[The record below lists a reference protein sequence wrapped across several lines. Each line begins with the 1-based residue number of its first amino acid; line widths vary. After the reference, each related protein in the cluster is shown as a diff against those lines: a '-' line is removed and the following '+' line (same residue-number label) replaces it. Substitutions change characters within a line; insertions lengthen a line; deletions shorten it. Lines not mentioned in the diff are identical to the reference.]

1 MSLLNTLERIF
12 EKEIGEAENRA
23 FERGRRHGYYEG
35 ICIAMI
41 AAAIGNFLVVAPF
54 LGQQTRDLIATNL
67 SKCLTVWPQESCSAY
82 CNSPAF
88 LR

>member
-12 EKEIGEAENRA
+12 EKEIGEAEKRA
-23 FERGRRHGYYEG
+23 YEKGRSRGYCQG
-35 ICIAMI
+35 ILIVMI
-41 AAAIGNFLVVAPF
+41 ATAVGNFLVVGPF

-67 SKCLTVWPQESCSAY
+67 SKCLAMWPQESCSAY
-82 CNSPAF
+82 CNSPTF

>member
-12 EKEIGEAENRA
+12 EKEIGEAEKRA
-23 FERGRRHGYYEG
+23 YEKGRSCGYYQG
-35 ICIAMI
+35 MLIAI
-41 AAAIGNFLVVAPF
+41 IGAVVGNLFVVGPF

-67 SKCLTVWPQESCSAY
+67 SKCLAVWPQESCSAY
-82 CNSPAF
+82 CNSPTF

>member
-12 EKEIGEAENRA
+12 EKEIEQAEKRA
-23 FERGRRHGYYEG
+23 YEKGRSRGYFQGML
-35 ICIAMI
+35 IAMI
-41 AAAIGNFLVVAPF
+41 AAAVGNFLVVAPF

-67 SKCLTVWPQESCSAY
+67 SKCLPVWPQESCSAY
-82 CNSPAF
+82 CNSPTF

>member
-12 EKEIGEAENRA
+12 EKEIGEAEKRA
-23 FERGRRHGYYEG
+23 YEKGRSRGYCEG
-35 ICIAMI
+35 ILITMI
-41 AAAIGNFLVVAPF
+41 ATAIGNLFVVGPF

-67 SKCLTVWPQESCSAY
+67 SKCLAVWPQESCSAY
-82 CNSPAF
+82 CNSPTF